1 MSAARLAWLV
11 PLALLVSGALALLA
25 TWQRADGIEADLG
38 ARSDAALASAGLGG
52 GSVTFDGRDA
62 ELRGFGAD
70 TAERAAATVRGVDGV
85 RTVSTQ
91 DVAPTPV
98 PAAPSSAPPSAAPP
112 NTAPPSSP
120 PSQPRLTKEALQSR
134 IDDALAADPITF
146 EPDTAELTG
155 EGKRTAERIA
165 ELAASAPTG
174 ARLEIDGH
182 VAKGPG
188 GKSAARK
195 LSQERAQ
202 AVVEV
207 LTGAG
212 VPADKLVAKGFGD
225 SRPSTKGDD
234 RRVEVE
240 VR

>member
-11 PLALLVSGALALLA
+11 PLALLVSGVLALLA

-38 ARSDAALASAGLGG
+38 SRSAAALASAGLGG
-52 GSVTFDGRDA
+52 GSVTFEGRDA
-62 ELRGFGAD
+62 KLHGFGAD
-70 TAERAAATVRGVDGV
+70 TAERATATVRDVDGV
-85 RTVSTQ
+85 RTASAE
-91 DVAPTPV
+91 DVAPAAPPNA
-98 PAAPSSAPPSAAPP
+98 PAAPS
-112 NTAPPSSP
+112 TAPPATPPPPSGG
-120 PSQPRLTKEALQSR
+120 PSQPRLTKQALQAQ
-134 IDDALAADPITF
+134 IDDVLAADPITF

-165 ELAASAPTG
+165 ELAANAPSD

-195 LSQERAQ
+195 LSQERAE
-202 AVVEV
+202 AVVKV
-207 LTGAG
+207 LTDAG
-212 VPADKLVAKGFGD
+212 IPADQLVARGFGD

-234 RRVEVE
+234 RRVEVR